1 MVLRGSYIMK
11 KIISKIVSIYK
22 EKKEVINYL
31 FFGALTTFI
40 NLVVYFL
47 LTSFWLDASV
57 NIELGV
63 ANVISWVVAVIF
75 AYVTNRRYVFE
86 SSNEN
91 KIKEVISFFMARVL
105 TLIVDVL
112 IMLIFVNVFGFNDK
126 VMKIISQVIVIVS
139 NYILSKVF
147 VFKEER

>member
-1 MVLRGSYIMK
+1 MK
-11 KIISKIVSIYK
+11 KIISKMVNIYK

-40 NLVVYFL
+40 NLVVYFV

-91 KIKEVISFFMARVL
+91 KIKEVL
-105 TLIVDVL
+105 
-112 IMLIFVNVFGFNDK
+112 
-126 VMKIISQVIVIVS
+126 
-139 NYILSKVF
+139 
-147 VFKEER
+147 ERLRY

>member
-1 MVLRGSYIMK
+1 MK
-11 KIISKIVSIYK
+11 KIIDKMVNIYK

-40 NLVVYFL
+40 KLVVYFV

-63 ANVISWVVAVIF
+63 ANVNSWVVAVIF

-112 IMLIFVNVFGFNDK
+112 IMLIFVNVLGFNDK
-126 VMKIISQVIVIVS
+126 IMKIISQVIVIVS

>member
-1 MVLRGSYIMK
+1 MK
-11 KIISKIVSIYK
+11 KIIDKMVNIYK

-40 NLVVYFL
+40 NLVVYFV

-63 ANVISWVVAVIF
+63 ANVISWVVAVVF
-75 AYVTNRRYVFE
+75 AYITNRRYVFE

-91 KIKEVISFFMARVL
+91 KLKEVISFFMARVL
-105 TLIVDVL
+105 TLVVDVL
-112 IMLIFVNVFGFNDK
+112 IMLIFVNVLGFNDK
-126 VMKIISQVIVIVS
+126 VMKIFSQVIVIVS

>member
-1 MVLRGSYIMK
+1 MK
-11 KIISKIVSIYK
+11 KIIDKMVNIYK

-40 NLVVYFL
+40 NLVVYFV

-57 NIELGV
+57 NIELGI

-75 AYVTNRRYVFE
+75 AYITNRRYVFE

-126 VMKIISQVIVIVS
+126 IMKIISQVIVIVS

>member
-1 MVLRGSYIMK
+1 MK
-11 KIISKIVSIYK
+11 KIIDKMVNIYK

-40 NLVVYFL
+40 NLVVYFV

-57 NIELGV
+57 NIELGI

-75 AYVTNRRYVFE
+75 AYITNRRYVFE

-112 IMLIFVNVFGFNDK
+112 IMLIFVNVLGFNDK
-126 VMKIISQVIVIVS
+126 IMKIISQVIVIVS

>member
-1 MVLRGSYIMK
+1 MK
-11 KIISKIVSIYK
+11 KIISKMVNIYK

-40 NLVVYFL
+40 NLVVYFV

-63 ANVISWVVAVIF
+63 ANVISWVVAVVF
-75 AYVTNRRYVFE
+75 AYITNRRYVFE

-112 IMLIFVNVFGFNDK
+112 IMLIFVNVLGFNDK
-126 VMKIISQVIVIVS
+126 IMKIISQVIVIVS

>member
-1 MVLRGSYIMK
+1 MK
-11 KIISKIVSIYK
+11 KIIDKMVNIYK

-40 NLVVYFL
+40 NLVVYFV

-112 IMLIFVNVFGFNDK
+112 IMLIFVNVLGFNDK
-126 VMKIISQVIVIVS
+126 IMKIISQVIVIVS

>member
-1 MVLRGSYIMK
+1 MK
-11 KIISKIVSIYK
+11 KIIDKMVNIYK

-40 NLVVYFL
+40 NLVVYFV

-63 ANVISWVVAVIF
+63 ANVISWFVAVIF
-75 AYVTNRRYVFE
+75 AYITNRRYVFE

-112 IMLIFVNVFGFNDK
+112 IMLIFVNVLGFNDK

>member
-1 MVLRGSYIMK
+1 MK
-11 KIISKIVSIYK
+11 KIIDKMVNIYK

-40 NLVVYFL
+40 NLVVYFV

-63 ANVISWVVAVIF
+63 ANVISWVVAVVF
-75 AYVTNRRYVFE
+75 AYITNRRYVFE

-91 KIKEVISFFMARVL
+91 KLKEVISFFMARVL
-105 TLIVDVL
+105 TLVVDVL
-112 IMLIFVNVFGFNDK
+112 IMLFFVNVLGFNDK
-126 VMKIISQVIVIVS
+126 VMKIFSQVIVIVS

>member
-1 MVLRGSYIMK
+1 MK
-11 KIISKIVSIYK
+11 KIIDKMVNIYK

-40 NLVVYFL
+40 NLVVYFV

-63 ANVISWVVAVIF
+63 ANVISWVVAVVF
-75 AYVTNRRYVFE
+75 AYITNRRYVFE

-91 KIKEVISFFMARVL
+91 KLKEVISFFMARVL
-105 TLIVDVL
+105 TLVVDVL
-112 IMLIFVNVFGFNDK
+112 IMLIFVNVLGFNDK
-126 VMKIISQVIVIVS
+126 VMKIFSQVIVIVS

-147 VFKEER
+147 VFKEDR